1 MRKHVRR
8 VLATTNVAGNTEY
21 LNRLTEVVDSADID
35 AVALI
40 GNLADPNTQDKVAQY
55 KAIFK
60 IAGHFHVPVFYIPGA
75 KDVPLYQYLREAYNI
90 ELVFPML
97 KGVHGKVAFGP
108 GHIAFVGMGGHI
120 LDDEHVTPEEHEE
133 LRYPGWMVEYELKI
147 LNELKDYVKVFLFS
161 TPPSHKGMNRD
172 GSTTLEE
179 LIKTFAPVAAIV
191 DDKEFYHEF
200 LGTTLVVSPGKLA
213 EGDYAVVDLRR
224 RKVET
229 GDVR

>member
-1 MRKHVRR
+1 
-8 VLATTNVAGNTEY
+8 
-21 LNRLTEVVDSADID
+21 
-35 AVALI
+35 
-40 GNLADPNTQDKVAQY
+40 
-55 KAIFK
+55 
-60 IAGHFHVPVFYIPGA
+60 VFYIPGPQ
-75 KDVPLYQYLREAYNI
+75 DVPLYQYLREAYNI

-161 TPPSHKGMNRD
+161 ELKDYVKVFLFSTPPSHKGMNRD
-172 GSTTLEE
+172 GSATLEE
-179 LIKTFAPVAAIV
+179 LIKTFAPVVAIV
-191 DDKEFYHEF
+191 NDKEFYHEF
-200 LGTTLVVSPGKLA
+200 LGTTLVVSPGKLS
-213 EGDYAVVDLRR
+213 EGDYAVIDLRR

>member
-8 VLATTNVAGNTEY
+8 VLATTDIAGNTEY
-21 LNRLTEVVDSADID
+21 LERLAEVIESADVD

-40 GNLADPNTQDKVAQY
+40 GNLASPTGTDKVEQY
-55 KAIFK
+55 KAVFK
-60 IAGHFHVPVFYIPGA
+60 AAGHFQVPVFYIPGPN
-75 KDVPLYQYLREAYNI
+75 DVPLYQYLREAYNI

-108 GHIAFVGMGGHI
+108 GHVAFLGMGGHI
-120 LDDEHVTPEEHEE
+120 LDDEHVVPDEHAE
-133 LRYPGWMVEYELKI
+133 LKYPGWMVEYELKI

-161 TPPSHKGMNRD
+161 TPPSHKGLNKE
-172 GSTTLEE
+172 GSVTLEE

-191 DDKEFYHEF
+191 ADNEFYHEF
-200 LGTTLVVSPGKLA
+200 LGTTLVVSPGKLSN
-213 EGDYAVVDLRR
+213 GDYSVIDLRR